1 MVKPG
6 KKYNEKVGLSGCKR
20 CKKTKYRW
28 QYMNTINKNMKLF
41 TVIGT
46 RLRLEPCISS
56 LITKSYYE
64 NDVELKFTLTESK
77 EDGFWYYV
85 TDGENKG
92 WVRLDFLKRLYE

>member
-1 MVKPG
+1 MI
-6 KKYNEKVGLSGCKR
+6 
-20 CKKTKYRW
+20 
-28 QYMNTINKNMKLF
+28 MNTINKNMKLF

-92 WVRLDFLKRLYE
+92 WVRLDFLKRSYE